1 MRLRAT
7 ARRLQCMD
15 TNMNTPQPPNGPHAG
30 WAQPAPAPKKK
41 PIYKRVWFIIVAAI
55 AGLAVLAV
63 IALAAFSMWLDHQ
76 LEMVEAGMIDACHEE
91 VQKQA
96 KYPGGVEFVETE
108 VVKGEGIDD
117 LDLRRAV
124 HGFVDFPNGFG
135 TPVRHGY
142 ICGVDFNDSDNP
154 TVHAI
159 VIKQ

>member
-1 MRLRAT
+1 
-7 ARRLQCMD
+7 MD
-15 TNMNTPQPPNGPHAG
+15 TSMNTQQPPNGPHAG

-41 PIYKRVWFIIVAAI
+41 PIYRRVWFIIVAAI

-63 IALAAFSMWLDHQ
+63 IALASFSMWLGHQ
-76 LEMVEAGMIDACHEE
+76 LEVAEAGMIDACHEE
-91 VQKQA
+91 VRQQA
-96 KYPGGVEFVETE
+96 KYPGGVEFVETKVE
-108 VVKGEGIDD
+108 KGEAVDD

-124 HGFVDFPNGFG
+124 HGFADFPNGFG
-135 TPVRHGY
+135 TPVRYGY

>member
-1 MRLRAT
+1 
-7 ARRLQCMD
+7 MD
-15 TNMNTPQPPNGPHAG
+15 TSMNTPQPPKGPQVG

-41 PIYKRVWFIIVAAI
+41 PVYKRVWFIIVAAV
-55 AGLAVLAV
+55 AGLVVLAV

-96 KYPGGVEFVETE
+96 KYPGGVEFVETNVE
-108 VVKGEGIDD
+108 KGGDVDE
-117 LDLRRAV
+117 LDLRRLV
-124 HGFVDFPNGFG
+124 HGFADFPNGFG
-135 TPVRHGY
+135 TPVRYGY
-142 ICGVDFNDSDNP
+142 ICGVDFNDSGNP

>member
-1 MRLRAT
+1 
-7 ARRLQCMD
+7 MD
-15 TNMNTPQPPNGPHAG
+15 TNMNTQQPPNGPQAG
-30 WAQPAPAPKKK
+30 WAQPAPTPEKK
-41 PIYKRVWFIIVAAI
+41 PIYKRAWFIIVAAI

-96 KYPGGVEFVETE
+96 KYPGGVEFVETNVE
-108 VVKGEGIDD
+108 KGGDVDE